1 MPSCYGVSNPPKGIS
16 ERLAVSSVWDR
27 LSSAEDTSRICYG
40 PGAKTIPVFTMARL
54 PIVLYPDS
62 VLLRPTVRVEEVDD
76 SLRQLVAD
84 MVETMNAAPGIGL
97 AANQVD
103 RAERVCI
110 VDTSAGQEEGLLHV
124 FVNPEILET
133 EGSHID
139 EEGCLSFPGINIDI
153 ERPFRVRVR
162 ALDLEGAAF
171 ELEVDGLLGRC
182 IQHECEHLDGH
193 TFLRNLSGWKRGI
206 VKRRIRKRIQ
216 DGDWV
221 ATSAP

>member
-1 MPSCYGVSNPPKGIS
+1 M
-16 ERLAVSSVWDR
+16 SSVWDT
-27 LSSAEDTSRICYG
+27 LSSAEYTLRMCYG
-40 PGAKTIPVFTMARL
+40 RGAKTIPVFAMALL

-62 VLLRPTVRVEEVDD
+62 ALLRPTVRVEEVDD
-76 SLRQLVAD
+76 SVRQLVAD

-97 AANQVD
+97 AANQV
-103 RAERVCI
+103 RRTERVCI
-110 VDTSAGQEEGLLHV
+110 VDISAGQEEGLLHV

-133 EGSHID
+133 EGSHNG
-139 EEGCLSFPGINIDI
+139 EEGCLSFPGITLDV

-162 ALDLEGAAF
+162 ALDLEGAPF
-171 ELEVDGLLGRC
+171 ELEADGLLGRC

-193 TFLRNLSGWKRGI
+193 TFLRNLSGLKRGI
-206 VKRRIRKRIQ
+206 VKRSIGKRIK